1 MPFDWSTAKSV
12 FDWGS
17 AQPVLPPDPLP
28 SYYGPTGTETTTGM
42 QTAGPTDYPARNV
55 TELAARLAQ
64 QTGANPIDTT
74 LGMVGGIK
82 AFHGSPHDF
91 GAFDLSKIGAGEGT
105 QAFGHGLYFA
115 ENEAVSE
122 SYRDNLGGGSGLL
135 RVTPQTDAER
145 EVQQILR
152 EGASQLPGVM
162 SLEDARAW
170 VQSAHDPWDDRGL
183 LDALSSIEERAPK
196 GHMYEVDLNADPA
209 HMLDWDKPINQQPE
223 VLARLANHPDADL
236 INEAGHQITGQT
248 LWDIL
253 RAGPQ
258 GPSGATQ
265 GLRESGIPGIKYLD
279 AGSRSAGAGTSNY
292 VVFDD
297 KMVNILRKYGLA
309 GLIAGGTGALP
320 QIQPP
325 GAIPPQ
331 LNAAINGQP

>member
-1 MPFDWSTAKSV
+1 
-12 FDWGS
+12 
-17 AQPVLPPDPLP
+17 
-28 SYYGPTGTETTTGM
+28 
-42 QTAGPTDYPARNV
+42 V
-55 TELAARLAQ
+55 TELADRLAQ

-91 GAFDLSKIGAGEGT
+91 GAFDLSKIGTGEGA
-105 QAFGHGLYFA
+105 QAYGHGLYFA
-115 ENEAVSE
+115 ENEGVAKG
-122 SYRDNLGGGSGLL
+122 YRDALTIVGKARSNLTSAGVENFQRALAN
-135 RVTPQTDAER
+135 RYEDYAATYDITPAEAR
-145 EVQQILR
+145 EVDGNGQGHIAEEVLQ
-152 EGASQLPGVM
+152 SLP
-162 SLEDARAW
+162 
-170 VQSAHDPWDDRGL
+170 DDHF
-183 LDALSSIEERAPK
+183 SKPT

-209 HMLDWDKPINQQPE
+209 HMLDWDRPINQQPE